1 MDTNKFGP
9 IFSSH
14 NKGPRIKGKSL
25 NLGISVKEYGD
36 NYFDF
41 KFSLQDILNRPVDL
55 LEDQAIKNPC
65 FKKEL
70 FKKKVT
76 DYNDN

>member
-1 MDTNKFGP
+1 
-9 IFSSH
+9 
-14 NKGPRIKGKSL
+14 
-25 NLGISVKEYGD
+25 VKEYGD

-76 DYNDN
+76 DYNDL